1 MLGDKMLGDKLG
13 DKDISP
19 EEALGTACVGKLA
32 NFDALIEPLRRLT
45 DDVVHAEIVNLPIT
59 NIQVSALMKS
69 IQDDP
74 QEHWRCTGMASGRL
88 LCVGNVSKN
97 VSYSDTVAA
106 VVLPPLHTQLISWWL
121 MHAWRFVEVATACS
135 RSLIAWDL
143 HVAAIL
149 ARAIIEEVG
158 CLLYEA
164 KAISEIWSNFKQR
177 PAGDPAGIRNGL
189 NPLLT
194 DFLVGQRGVKE
205 LGTSEAINVMTYVDK
220 LEKESG
226 LKGLRDHNY
235 AWLSN
240 IAHPAV
246 GSRIAYIGPI
256 LSYPFNAMSLRR
268 VTKQPR
274 DVDAKGN
281 DGTEQP
287 GYFLARMAADTL
299 VTVGEIGCLLLTQSL
314 RLVDDFGLTTKAYRF
329 TDQPYWRK
337 LRHLSSQRECPCGC
351 GKWKG
356 NQHQWGKPTPPIS
369 AVAGTG
375 PVPNTS

>member
-1 MLGDKMLGDKLG
+1 MLR

-19 EEALGTACVGKLA
+19 EEALGAGRAEKLR
-32 NFDALIEPLRRLT
+32 NLDALIEPLRRLT
-45 DDVVHAEIVNLPIT
+45 DDAVHVEINTQPIT
-59 NIQVSALMKS
+59 KIQVSALMES
-69 IQDDP
+69 IQGDP
-74 QEHWRCTGMASGRL
+74 QQHWRCSDMASGKL
-88 LCVGNVSKN
+88 SCVGNVSKN
-97 VSYSDTVAA
+97 VSYSDSDTVAA
-106 VVLPPLHTQLISWWL
+106 VVLPSLHTQLISWWL
-121 MHAWRFVEVATACS
+121 NHAWRFVEVATACS
-135 RSLIAWDL
+135 RSLIEWDL

-149 ARAIIEEVG
+149 ARAIIEEVA

-177 PAGDPAGIRNGL
+177 PARDPAGIRNAL
-189 NPLLT
+189 NPLLI
-194 DFLVGQRGVKE
+194 DFLTGHRGMKE
-205 LGTSEAINVMTYVDK
+205 LGTADAINVMTYVDK

-226 LKGLRDHNY
+226 LEGLRDHYY

-256 LSYPFNAMSLRR
+256 RSYPFNAMSLRR
-268 VTKQPR
+268 ITKKPKA
-274 DVDAKGN
+274 VDKS
-281 DGTEQP
+281 DGETEGR
-287 GYFLARMAADTL
+287 GYPLASMAADTL
-299 VTVGEIGCLLLTQSL
+299 VTVGEMGCLLLTQSL

-375 PVPNTS
+375 PVPNTSYS